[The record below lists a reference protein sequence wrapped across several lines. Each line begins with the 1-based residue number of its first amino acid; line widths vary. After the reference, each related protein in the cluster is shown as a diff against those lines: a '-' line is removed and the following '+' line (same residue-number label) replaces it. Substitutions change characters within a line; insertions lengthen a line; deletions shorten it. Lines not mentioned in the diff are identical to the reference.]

1 MRRAGLPLRLPRSAA
16 ARVGLVAV
24 AMIVA
29 AEVAVIVLAPGAEP
43 LDPVPVEASGYFD
56 ETHVERARSYR
67 TGQAWLMLAA
77 LGIQAAA
84 LLALIFARPGIARRA
99 LGRLGSR
106 PVLGAALAGAA
117 IILVLAVAALP
128 PRIVAHERAVDVGVS
143 TQALGPWLW
152 DAARST
158 AISGALAA
166 LACALLVAF
175 LRRWPRRW
183 WVPAAAAVVAIAIA
197 YSWVAPVVLGP
208 IFNRFEALPE
218 GSALRAEVVELAD
231 RADVDV
237 GEVYVVDA
245 SRRGTRES
253 AYVAGLGST
262 KRVVLYDNL
271 VENAPPEEVRLVV
284 AHELAHVAHDD
295 IPRGIAFV
303 AIVAPFGLV
312 FVRELGGALARR
324 GGAEPGTPVALPAYI
339 LAFGIASLVLGIA
352 GNQLSRQVEASADT
366 FALELTDD
374 PATMI
379 DVQKRLSGA
388 NASDPDPPAVLTF
401 LTRTHP
407 PTAERIGI
415 ALAYEQRRDGG

>member
-16 ARVGLVAV
+16 ARVGLAAV

-29 AEVAVIVLAPGAEP
+29 AEVAVILLAPGAEP
-43 LDPVPVEASGYFD
+43 LDALPVEAGDHFD
-56 ETHVERARSYR
+56 ETHIDGARSYR

-77 LGIQAAA
+77 LGIQAAV
-84 LLALIFARPGIARRA
+84 LLGLIFGRPAAARRA

-117 IILVLAVAALP
+117 IILVLGVAALP

-158 AISGALAA
+158 AISAALAA

-183 WVPAAAAVVAIAIA
+183 WVPGAAAVVAIAIA

-218 GSALRAEVVELAD
+218 GSALRAEVIELAE

-253 AYVAGLGST
+253 GYVAGLGST

-295 IPRGIAFV
+295 IPRGIGFV
-303 AIVAPFGLV
+303 AIVAPFGLL

-324 GGAEPGTPVALPAYI
+324 GGTEPGTPVALPAYV

-366 FALELTDD
+366 FTLELTGD
-374 PATMI
+374 PETMI
-379 DVQKRLSGA
+379 DLQRRLSEA
-388 NASDPDPPAVLTF
+388 NVSDPDPPAVLTF

-407 PTAERIGI
+407 PTVERIGI
-415 ALAYEQRRDGG
+415 ALAYERRRDGG